1 MVYLS
6 LGSNFGD
13 RFGFLEKA
21 IRKIEEKIGR
31 VVSLSPVYETPAWG
45 YKGAAF
51 LNACLGIETE
61 KSPEEVLKSL
71 LAIEESL
78 GRIRNQGQ
86 GYQDRTIDLDL
97 LLYDAL
103 ILESPTLE
111 LPHPQNEFTP
121 IYSYALKRYCWRSF
135 ASPTAE
141 KYKHPEER
149 MPRQRRI
156 EPLERRFYFF
166 RELNF

>member
-6 LGSNFGD
+6 LGSNVGD

-21 IRKIEEKIGR
+21 IQKIEEKIGR
-31 VVSLSPVYETPAWG
+31 VVSASPVYETPAWG
-45 YKGAAF
+45 YNGAAF

-111 LPHPQNEFTP
+111 LPHPRMNLRQFILTP
-121 IYSYALKRYCWRSF
+121 LNDIAGEVLHPQLQKSISSLKKECLDNAELSLWKDGFSF
-135 ASPTAE
+135 
-141 KYKHPEER
+141 
-149 MPRQRRI
+149 
-156 EPLERRFYFF
+156 LG
-166 RELNF
+166 N